1 MPITPT
7 TPGTVPPT
15 TTLGK
20 LAVGQ
25 AALKAI
31 VDEEKNQAGDDQEK
45 NQDVD
50 VASVLGKV
58 EAKNMTRLEAAV
70 AKNKLDPNLYQ
81 TFLSRG
87 LATPADKKAYDKA
100 TSNQAKNDLR
110 MKWAKDTLEAN
121 KQKLS
126 ESGRI
131 WTKEFQRVDTTWGQY
146 LSYGAVCEK
155 YGIVADPDGAIGAGT
170 KYCTKA
176 AKMGGKWSAYDP
188 MGEIPLFLFLNIK
201 YREHLKEMWQMY
213 KKDMAENSGSAPK
226 LGRIVGGA
234 PAAAEV
240 AYKPPDAPPVAL
252 PAKPIAALPS
262 GTVTP
267 GTDDDPPANET
278 GVGKLRT
285 PKHSEQMGRALKL
298 KTTRGLVLMKARY
311 MVKMIQTQSDEGW
324 SRMSDETNLGTLVKM
339 VDSNDNEDLEIECF
353 LVDPNFKK
361 KAEHDIARIL
371 DKFLLCEPG
380 IKKLE
385 KYCEDMQT
393 FHDSIMKDRTS
404 KGGNARVK
412 VKGKAKTGRRGKR
425 DAVAEDGN

>member
-188 MGEIPLFLFLNIK
+188 MGEIPLFFGL
-201 YREHLKEMWQMY
+201 EH
-213 KKDMAENSGSAPK
+213 
-226 LGRIVGGA
+226 
-234 PAAAEV
+234 
-240 AYKPPDAPPVAL
+240 
-252 PAKPIAALPS
+252 
-262 GTVTP
+262 
-267 GTDDDPPANET
+267 
-278 GVGKLRT
+278 
-285 PKHSEQMGRALKL
+285 
-298 KTTRGLVLMKARY
+298 
-311 MVKMIQTQSDEGW
+311 
-324 SRMSDETNLGTLVKM
+324 
-339 VDSNDNEDLEIECF
+339 
-353 LVDPNFKK
+353 
-361 KAEHDIARIL
+361 
-371 DKFLLCEPG
+371 
-380 IKKLE
+380 
-385 KYCEDMQT
+385 
-393 FHDSIMKDRTS
+393 
-404 KGGNARVK
+404 
-412 VKGKAKTGRRGKR
+412 
-425 DAVAEDGN
+425 